1 MEITIKQIA
10 EYLGGTIIGDEN
22 VSVSS
27 LGKIEEAK
35 KGQLS
40 FLSNSKYLSHIY
52 TTEASAVLVSR
63 SMVLENEVDT
73 NLILVDD
80 AYQALTKLL
89 KLYEDQ
95 LPTKSGIENPH
106 FIDKSSHYGKDIY
119 LGAFTSIG
127 ANVSIGDNCKIYPNV
142 SIGDD
147 VVIGDNV
154 TLYSGVRIYK
164 DCVLK
169 NNIIIHSNSVIG
181 SDGFGFAPNDK
192 GTFDKIPQLGNVIIE
207 DDVEIGA
214 ACTID
219 RATIGST
226 IIEKGVKLDN
236 QIQVAH
242 NVEIGEHSVIASQTG
257 IAGSTKIGHHAMI
270 GGQVG
275 IVGHI
280 KLGNYV
286 KIQAQ
291 SGIARNLKDKD
302 VVQGS
307 PAFAYGDWNKSY
319 VHFKNL
325 GRLVK
330 QVNNLEKKLL
340 KDE

>member
-10 EYLGGTIIGDEN
+10 EFLDGTIVGDDN
-22 VSVSS
+22 VIVSS
-27 LGKIEEAK
+27 LGKIEEAEN
-35 KGQLS
+35 GQLS
-40 FLSNSKYLSHIY
+40 FLSNSKYINHIY
-52 TTEASAVLVSR
+52 TTQASAVLVSK
-63 SMVLENEVDT
+63 SIVLEKEVST

-89 KLYEDQ
+89 KLYQDQ
-95 LPTKSGIENPH
+95 LPSKTGIENPH
-106 FIDKSSHYGKDIY
+106 FIDESSSYGENIY

-127 ANVSIGDNCKIYPNV
+127 SNVRIGDNCKIYPNV
-142 SIGDD
+142 SIGDG
-147 VVIGDNV
+147 VQIGDNV
-154 TLYSGVRIYK
+154 TLYSGVRIYN
-164 DCVLK
+164 DCVLG
-169 NNIIIHSNSVIG
+169 NDIIVHSNAVIG
-181 SDGFGFAPNDK
+181 SDGFGFAPNES
-192 GTFDKIPQLGNVIIE
+192 GTFDKIPQLGNVVVK
-207 DDVEIGA
+207 DNVEIGA

-226 IIEKGVKLDN
+226 VIEEGVKLDN
-236 QIQVAH
+236 QIQIAH
-242 NVEIGEHSVIASQTG
+242 NVEIGAHSVIASQTG
-257 IAGSTKIGHHAMI
+257 VAGSTKIGHHAMI

-330 QVNNLEKKLL
+330 QVNNLEKRLL
-340 KDE
+340 KDD